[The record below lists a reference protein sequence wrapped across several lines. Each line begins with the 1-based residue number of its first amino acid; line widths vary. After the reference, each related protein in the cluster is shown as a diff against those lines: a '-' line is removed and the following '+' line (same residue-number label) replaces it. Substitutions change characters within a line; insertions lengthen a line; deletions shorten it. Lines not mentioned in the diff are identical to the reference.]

1 MTTLS
6 SIFGDLCQVR
16 IFKGGSLLM
25 KPRRLPFYV
34 SFPILRASD
43 WEGSHNRRQRP
54 HSRRISSRGRFA
66 RISPAPLD
74 AGYGRLC
81 IVGGGF
87 RLDTQQFHLLRSTKL
102 LHLSLCYFALNLMRR
117 NSLATKH

>member
-1 MTTLS
+1 MPTLK
-6 SIFGDLCQVR
+6 SIFGFLCQVR

-25 KPRRLPFYV
+25 KSPPAVCLAFP
-34 SFPILRASD
+34 FPILRTSD
-43 WEGSHNRRQRP
+43 WESSHNRRQRP

-87 RLDTQQFHLLRSTKL
+87 HLDVQS
-102 LHLSLCYFALNLMRR
+102 
-117 NSLATKH
+117 SLATEG

>member
-1 MTTLS
+1 MLRR
-6 SIFGDLCQVR
+6 V
-16 IFKGGSLLM
+16 SLLC
-25 KPRRLPFYV
+25 
-34 SFPILRASD
+34 ASD
-43 WEGSHNRRQRP
+43 WESSHNRRQRP

-87 RLDTQQFHLLRSTKL
+87 RLDAQQFHLLRSINP
-102 LHLSLCYFALNLMRR
+102 SLCYFALHLMRSNFTCYEALNR
-117 NSLATKH
+117 FTRKLQLPFAISRLT